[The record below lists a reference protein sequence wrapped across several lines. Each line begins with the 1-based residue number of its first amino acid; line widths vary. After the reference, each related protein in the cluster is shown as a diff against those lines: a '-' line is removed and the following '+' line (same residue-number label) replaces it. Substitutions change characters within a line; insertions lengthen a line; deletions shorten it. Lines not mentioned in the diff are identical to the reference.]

1 MAVPS
6 IATCPA
12 APNRLTDAE
21 AAWITASDTFFAY
34 MGGIDDTYNTY
45 ATSRAAAMLTDGFI
59 GSSSTSFAIGT
70 GSKAFTV
77 SALLQF
83 AANDYVAIASAANPA
98 NYMFGQVTSYSGT
111 TLTVNVT
118 GTGGSGTKTDWIIAL
133 SKVTG
138 EAGANGTNG
147 TDGSKGDWTTL
158 ATTAASGAS
167 VTFSSISSAYRDLEI
182 IFDAVSGSSAAT
194 FSILASAD
202 GGSTTASNTVTSF
215 GGGSDTVTGEMLF
228 IDYNF
233 ANGIAIVSGMNLG
246 AAPTATSYGA
256 NPGLARRMGGAI
268 NWLQATVSAGTFDS
282 GNFILRAR

>member
-59 GSSSTSFAIGT
+59 GSSATSFAIGT

-83 AANDYVAIASAANPA
+83 AADDYVTIASAANPA

-118 GTGGSGTKTDWIIAL
+118 STGGSGTKTDWIIAL
-133 SKVTG
+133 SKAKGV
-138 EAGANGTNG
+138 AGINGTNG
-147 TDGSKGDWTTL
+147 TDGSKGDWTTI
-158 ATTAASGAS
+158 ATTAASGTT

-182 IFDAVSGSSAAT
+182 IFDGVSTGAAVSG
-194 FSILASAD
+194 IIKASTN
-202 GGSTTASNTVTSF
+202 GGSTSADFPFCSF
-215 GGGSDTVTGEMLF
+215 AAGADTIRGSLTFV
-228 IDYNF
+228 DYN
-233 ANGIAIVSGMNLG
+233 NGTGLVFGSGENLG
-246 AAPTATSYGA
+246 TAPVALSHTRL
-256 NPGLARRMGGAI
+256 PQARRMGGAI
-268 NWLQATVSAGTFDS
+268 NWLQASIASSTFDA